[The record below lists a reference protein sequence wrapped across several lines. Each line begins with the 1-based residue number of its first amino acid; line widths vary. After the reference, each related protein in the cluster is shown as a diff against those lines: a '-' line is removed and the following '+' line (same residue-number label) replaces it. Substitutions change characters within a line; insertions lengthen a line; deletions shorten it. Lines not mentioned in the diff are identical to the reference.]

1 MTYLWVHGCP
11 WWKSCPFC
19 SNRDGASDVALQVLV
34 ALSLRPDQRERE
46 EVTYTHTVRERERE
60 YIQQRMKSCTFIQLR
75 NNPVNT
81 TSLTVMAD

>member
-1 MTYLWVHGCP
+1 M
-11 WWKSCPFC
+11 
-19 SNRDGASDVALQVLV
+19 ALQVLV
-34 ALSLRPDQRERE
+34 ALSLRPGQRERE

>member
-1 MTYLWVHGCP
+1 M
-11 WWKSCPFC
+11 
-19 SNRDGASDVALQVLV
+19 ALQVLV

-46 EVTYTHTVRERERE
+46 EVTYTHTHSERERE

>member
-46 EVTYTHTVRERERE
+46 EVTYTHTHSERERERVHPAKDE
-60 YIQQRMKSCTFIQLR
+60 VVHFYPAEK
-75 NNPVNT
+75 
-81 TSLTVMAD
+81 